1 MRYLSLFSG
10 IEAVTVAWASLG
22 FEAVAFAEIEA
33 FPCAVLKAHY
43 PDVPNLGDVTKITE
57 TVIRQQGP
65 IDLVVFGSPCQDLS
79 IAGKGKGLKG
89 ERSSLFYDAVRII
102 TWARRHCGCRFALW
116 ENVPGAFTSN
126 QGADFSEVLRLLT
139 GTRQHQPEKWRNAG
153 VAFGQQGLV
162 EWRVLDAQYFGV
174 PQRRRRIFAFADFG
188 DWRGRKP
195 VLFEPGGL
203 RRHPAKGKK
212 KKQDLAGTLEAR
224 TRAGG
229 FPGTDGACANHVIP
243 VKTKTVFGGY
253 SGPVKLS
260 PALETTCH
268 DYSRADGFVTV
279 IEPTG
284 FSAWANGERDEVTD
298 GTPPVRCSNRVAA
311 VIPVH
316 DQATR
321 HLGKRGAKQDG
332 KGNGLGI
339 GQPGDPMNTLTAGDK
354 HAVAYCRTTNDALR
368 DAAEDLAPTL
378 RAGNSGGAVTPAVAF
393 AENSRNEV
401 RLENGDGAVTGAL
414 TTGGG
419 KAGQGHPAILNSM
432 AIRRLT
438 PLECERLQGFED
450 NWTRIP
456 WRNKDKLGCPDGLR
470 YKAIGNSMAVPVVRW
485 IGQRIKTVCG
495 D

>member
-243 VKTKTVFGGY
+243 VRQRPFDMLAFGVYGEGKMASTV
-253 SGPVKLS
+253 K
-260 PALETTCH
+260 AR
-268 DYSRADGFVTV
+268 DYKDATDLVAC
-279 IEPTG
+279 G

-316 DQATR
+316 NQA
-321 HLGKRGAKQDG
+321 
-332 KGNGLGI
+332 
-339 GQPGDPMNTLTAGDK
+339 
-354 HAVAYCRTTNDALR
+354 
-368 DAAEDLAPTL
+368 
-378 RAGNSGGAVTPAVAF
+378 
-393 AENSRNEV
+393 
-401 RLENGDGAVTGAL
+401 
-414 TTGGG
+414 GG
-419 KAGQGHPAILNSM
+419 KAGQGHPAMLNSM

-495 D
+495 DWWDGKVQI